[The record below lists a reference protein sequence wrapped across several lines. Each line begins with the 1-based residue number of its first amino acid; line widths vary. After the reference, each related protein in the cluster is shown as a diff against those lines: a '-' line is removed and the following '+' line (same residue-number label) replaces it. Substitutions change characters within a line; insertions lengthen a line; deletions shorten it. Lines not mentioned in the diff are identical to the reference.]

1 MSIAVRVADQVLDV
15 ADLRAATEDRV
26 HKCDAFLN
34 LLCTG
39 KYAFQRDAVRAA
51 WRFLISDQYPDLASL
66 ARANWGS
73 REKEAIRQHHGSLDA
88 LLARM
93 PLREKKAASLDLATG
108 AGKSYVIYALAALAL
123 ADGLVDR
130 VLVLCPSLTIEDGLL
145 HKFTAFIETHE
156 FGAILRELG
165 AAVAVPGL
173 KRGNETVQRGDICI
187 ENIHAVYENAGS
199 SIADSF
205 RGAGGRTLVLNDEAH
220 HIFSPEDA
228 ALKKWLKFLLNPV
241 YDFRFIV
248 NVTGTPYLGNDYFP
262 DVVYRYGLKQA
273 IAEHVVKKPNYKLED
288 TYVAHD
294 WQKTYAIHR
303 KNWADYGSRLKPITI
318 VVTQEIARCV
328 EVWRELINFLVEKEG
343 ISRADAER
351 KAIWVT
357 SGIPSGELDKTRVE
371 AACPRRDDRDSP
383 EKRRTENL
391 ALLAQVDQPGSP
403 VEWIV
408 SVSMLTEG
416 WDVKNVFQIVP
427 HESRAFNSKLLIA
440 QVLGRGLRVPPGF
453 EDQPY
458 VTINNHEAWSGEIAN
473 LLKDILEVENTLSW
487 GYEPTRAQYAF
498 PLHNLRYEPKQT
510 TVETKR
516 EPAREPQ
523 VTFQPQARTTTE
535 YSTFSETGL
544 LAVEISHRDL
554 YDIEDAVAVMR
565 LFIREKDE
573 AQAQVWTKDR
583 LRSFIV
589 SALAAGGYDTTFLS
603 KDNLLRLQQAF
614 GPMFRELDAE
624 HPRLSQIAQE
634 VVPVE
639 IPALPRQSFS
649 ESTLKEHSAVYYVA
663 GAQPSFDG
671 HEVQLWEHYQK
682 ARHIAGI
689 DDSLLNED
697 VRQIV
702 GRLHQ
707 VDLRAFKT
715 PWNIHYASYEP
726 ERQFSDLLF
735 ANADLFDAFIKM
747 PDRGGYAFPYS
758 YKPAQAAVT
767 HVSNENFNPDYFIRV
782 RDAYDILVVE
792 IKQEGDDSNRNRA
805 KYRDGMEHFDTLNRR
820 LTEAGE
826 LWRYH
831 FYFLSPKD
839 YPDFFDQV
847 RKRLFAGWKS
857 GLMQSLKTE
866 LG

>member
-1 MSIAVRVADQVLDV
+1 MSLQVRVADQVLAVD
-15 ADLRAATEDRV
+15 DHRANTEALV
-26 HKCDAFLN
+26 HKYDAFLN
-34 LLCTG
+34 LLCDG

-73 REKEAIRQHHGSLDA
+73 REKEAIRQRHGSLDA
-88 LLARM
+88 LLARL
-93 PLREKKAASLDLATG
+93 PLRDKKAASLDLATG
-108 AGKSYVIYALAALAL
+108 AGKSYVMYALAALAL
-123 ADGLVDR
+123 AEGLTDR
-130 VLVLCPSLTIEDGLL
+130 VLVLCPSLTIENGLL

-165 AAVAVPGL
+165 ASVAIPGL
-173 KRGNETVQRGDICI
+173 KRGNETVGRGDICI

-220 HIFSPEDA
+220 HLFSPEDA

-288 TYVAHD
+288 TFVAHD

-303 KNWADYGSRLKPITI
+303 QNWADYGSRLKPISI
-318 VVTQEIARCV
+318 IVTQEIARCV
-328 EVWRELINFLVEKEG
+328 EVWRELIDFLVEKEG

-351 KAIWVT
+351 KCIWVT
-357 SGIPSGELDKTRVE
+357 SGIPSGVRDKARVE

-391 ALLAQVDQPGSP
+391 ALLAEVDRPGTP

-453 EDQPY
+453 DDQPL

-487 GYEPTRAQYAF
+487 GYEPSRAQYTF
-498 PLHNLRYEPKQT
+498 PLHNLRYQPEQT
-510 TVETKR
+510 TVEVKR

-535 YSTFSETGL
+535 YSRFSETGL

-554 YDIEDAVAVMR
+554 YDSEDAVAVMR

-573 AQAQVWTKDR
+573 ALARVWTKER
-583 LRSFIV
+583 LRAFIV
-589 SALAAGGYDTTFLS
+589 AGLEAGGYDTTFLS
-603 KDNLLRLQQAF
+603 KENLLRLQQAF
-614 GPMFRELDAE
+614 GPMFRVLDAE
-624 HPRLSQIAQE
+624 HPRLSQIAKELVSVDLQD
-634 VVPVE
+634 V
-639 IPALPRQSFS
+639 RQSFS
-649 ESTLKEHSAVYYVA
+649 ESALKEHGAVYYA
-663 GAQPSFDG
+663 TGAQPSFDG

-682 ARHIAGI
+682 ARQIAGI
-689 DDSLLNED
+689 DESLLNED
-697 VRQIV
+697 VREIV

-715 PWNIHYASYEP
+715 PWNVHYASHEP

-735 ANADLFDAFIKM
+735 GNADLFDAFVKM
-747 PDRGGYAFPYS
+747 PDRGAYAFPYS

-767 HVSNENFNPDYFIRV
+767 HVANENFNPDYFIRV
-782 RDAYDILVVE
+782 RDAHDILVVE
-792 IKQEGDDSNRNRA
+792 IKQDGDDSNRNRA
-805 KYRDGMEHFDTLNRR
+805 KYRDGTEHFATLNRR
-820 LTEAGE
+820 LAEADE

-831 FYFLSPKD
+831 FYFLSPED
-839 YPDFFDQV
+839 YPRFFDQV
-847 RKRLFAGWKS
+847 RQKAFVEWKS
-857 GLMQSLKTE
+857 GLMQSLKAE
-866 LG
+866 WE